1 MSRRVR
7 AYRTLHMRLLA
18 LSLVVVAVSVIATA
32 WLVVRSIGIQ
42 QEQSA
47 QTLAKDRAVY
57 RELITWAREH
67 DGWPQVE
74 ELALRVGGV
83 HSYRITLATPEG
95 TVVADSSTA
104 DGLPSPGRAVVDP
117 AAARTVLDPT
127 MPDPLLAVGLE
138 PTTGPAPD
146 ARSEDLVAEAPADA
160 FAAPTAHPTAEA
172 PNEHPTVETTPER
185 PAVEPLLLYITP
197 QDAAASTFF
206 DMSDRNRLR
215 ILGIAAA
222 VLLSATAVS
231 LLVGT
236 RMTRPLRALAAAA
249 TRMSDGTAGT
259 RVRVTD
265 RGDIGAVA
273 VAFNAMAESR
283 ERQED
288 ARKAMVSD
296 VAHELR
302 SPLSTI
308 RGQLEAA
315 QDGLVDLGP
324 ELLASLH
331 EEAVTLQRVV
341 DDLQVLALADAGALR
356 LHRERVDLGAL
367 ARQHVSAT
375 RLAASSAV
383 ADLTCATSGDPDAD
397 VDPVRMRQVLGNL
410 TSNALR
416 HTPAEGWVRI
426 DVIGEDDQV
435 RMRVRDNGSGIP
447 ADRLDRVFDRFYRAD
462 PSRTR
467 ATGGSGLGLA
477 IVRDIVELHG
487 GRVTISS
494 TEGTGTEVVVALPRR
509 ADHDSPG

>member
-1 MSRRVR
+1 VSQRVR
-7 AYRTLHMRLLA
+7 AYRTLPVRLLA

-42 QEQSA
+42 QEESA

-67 DGWPQVE
+67 DGWPQVQ
-74 ELALRVGGV
+74 ELALRLGGV

-104 DGLPSPGRAVVDP
+104 DGLPSPGRSAVDP
-117 AAARTVLDPT
+117 AAARTVLDPA
-127 MPDPLLAVGLE
+127 MPDVLLAPGLPQPEPE
-138 PTTGPAPD
+138 PTTSPTTALD
-146 ARSEDLVAEAPADA
+146 VRREADA
-160 FAAPTAHPTAEA
+160 LAARPERS
-172 PNEHPTVETTPER
+172 TVETTPAR

-215 ILGIAAA
+215 IFGIAAA

-249 TRMSDGTAGT
+249 ARMSDGTSGT

-383 ADLTCATSGDPDAD
+383 ADLTCATSGDPDVE

-416 HTPAEGWVRI
+416 HTPAEGWVRVE
-426 DVIGEDDQV
+426 VIGEGDHV
-435 RMRVRDNGSGIP
+435 RLQVRDNGSGIP

-487 GRVTISS
+487 GRVTITS
-494 TEGTGTEVVVALPRR
+494 TEGTGTEVVVALPRV
-509 ADHDSPG
+509 ADHDSPD